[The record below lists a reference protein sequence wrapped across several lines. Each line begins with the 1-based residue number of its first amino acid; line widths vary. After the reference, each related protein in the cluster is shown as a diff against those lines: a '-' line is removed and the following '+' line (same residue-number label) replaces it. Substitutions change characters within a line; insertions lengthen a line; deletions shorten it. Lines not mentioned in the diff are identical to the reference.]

1 MGRVNNALEM
11 VFLLKCNGKMKIKD
25 LSEKLEVSERQIR
38 RYKEDLEGIFNI
50 ESIAGPDGGYAL
62 MDDYFPFKEILT
74 ENEISELNLALNS
87 IDDNLFKNNS
97 SLKKAI
103 DKINFS
109 IVKKDEEQ
117 MFNEQIIPYS
127 RPKNS
132 LGNEIIKMHDEIYA
146 AIISCYEIEI
156 KYLDNKGSITERR
169 IRPHKYLRYKGE
181 YYLVATCL
189 LKNEIRYFKL
199 VRIKNYFIT
208 KDKFEKNLEIEE
220 ILRKDRENSF
230 GIFHGNTYALEL
242 EIKPPMANTIS
253 ERIWVENQHIE
264 FLEEG
269 KILFR
274 ATMAGGPELIA
285 WILSMGETVK
295 IIAPECLREEV
306 KGNLEKMLKIC
317 KKLYCDDI
325 CPN

>member
-1 MGRVNNALEM
+1 MGRVNNALAM

-50 ESIAGPDGGYAL
+50 EATKGPDGGYVL
-62 MDDYFPFKEILT
+62 MDDYFPFREILT
-74 ENEISELNLALNS
+74 ENEINELNLALNS
-87 IDDNLFKNNS
+87 LDENLFKESS

-103 DKINFS
+103 GKINFS

-117 MFNEQIIPYS
+117 IFNEQIIPYS
-127 RPKNS
+127 RPKSS

-156 KYLDNKGSITERR
+156 TYLDNKGSITERR

-189 LKNEIRYFKL
+189 LKNEIRYFKI
-199 VRIKNYFIT
+199 VRIKSYFIT
-208 KDKFEKNLEIEE
+208 KDKFERNIEIED
-220 ILRKDRENSF
+220 ILRRDRENSL

-242 EIKPPMANTIS
+242 EISSPMSNTIS
-253 ERIWVENQHIE
+253 ERIWVDNQHID
-264 FLEEG
+264 FLEKG

-285 WILSMGETVK
+285 WILSMGEAVK
-295 IIAPECLREEV
+295 IIAPESLKEEI
-306 KGNLEKMLKIC
+306 KKKLEKMLKNI
-317 KKLYCDDI
+317 
-325 CPN
+325 